1 MGTEYSVIPEEK
13 KEVKQYTEEQNF
25 LMSKFYTCEFL
36 TKDNTSVV
44 VSIPFNRT
52 RLIIKSF
59 EINPSGNDEA
69 MFKAMKEAIDF
80 TEHKFIPKLRE
91 LFTFEDK

>member
-1 MGTEYSVIPEEK
+1 MGNQYSAVPEEK
-13 KEVKQYTEEQNF
+13 NKVEHYTEEQNF
-25 LMSKFYTCEFL
+25 LMSKFFICEFL
-36 TKDNTSVV
+36 TKDDTSVV